1 MRMLFFFSMLACR
14 DGQNKENFNETGLI
28 LDDADNDGYD
38 SSIDCDDDNPAIHPG
53 STEICDGIDN
63 DCDGNI
69 DDGVWVS
76 FFEDSDGDGFGN
88 PIESTMACE
97 VPEGFVT
104 NGSDCDDNEPDAY
117 PGNVESCD
125 GIDNDC
131 NDSIDDGLGD
141 SYIDS
146 DRDGFGDDSNTSS
159 LVHSGMAC
167 LKSVETATTT
177 TQALIPS
184 PLKPVTNSTTTVM
197 EMWMRASPKLF
208 FPDQDEDG
216 YGENVGSVEAAHSP
230 RAMFPTVRLQRCQH
244 QHQPRHARSVRL
256 RRQQL

>member
-1 MRMLFFFSMLACR
+1 MSVT
-14 DGQNKENFNETGLI
+14 NKTTPSLLTRRFAHKTKEIKPCECCSSSQCWHVETVQTKLQRKQI

-69 DDGVWVS
+69 DDGVLVS

-141 SYIDS
+141 SFYIDS
-146 DRDGFGDDSNTSS
+146 DRDGFGDDSNTQLACS
-159 LVHSGMAC
+159 LQDG
-167 LKSVETATTT
+167 LSVIGGDCNDNG
-177 TQALIPS
+177 QALILAS
-184 PLKPVTNSTTTVM
+184 EPVTKSTTTVM
-197 EMWMRASPKLF
+197 KWMRRHPNFL
-208 FPDQDEDG
+208 
-216 YGENVGSVEAAHSP
+216 P
-230 RAMFPTVRLQRCQH
+230 R
-244 QHQPRHARSVRL
+244 SG
-256 RRQQL
+256 